1 MKHNLPLSQLILVI
15 LIANFPFLTA
25 YPQGEWKWAHS
36 WTGSGGSYTQIF
48 NQITNTAFDEEGN
61 IYVYGSMGGKPEMD
75 GQHFLTDVPSEVSN
89 GAIPTILLAKFD
101 TLGNM
106 LWYKIVKCSNDGGH
120 ISSPQWMEVRNRR
133 VYISGITGLWGDFP
147 TGTWLYYMDT
157 LIRKGQVDSM
167 PEGER
172 RPPFKRSR
180 WTFFAQFDLD
190 GNLLED
196 HFVESYTR
204 DKILNGTTYIRPV
217 RPVGQEGT
225 MPMHVD
231 DGGNVYL
238 FARFYY
244 AGNEEDPFTIVV
256 DGDSNKTYDLYLPG
270 NISNPNRVFC
280 NAMFYKFT
288 PDWELEF
295 AKLVVQQTDGIAAS
309 WEFLADS
316 VNPHYDIRPEGISY
330 DEDGNMYLSG
340 YILIYMFDY
349 ETGGHLH
356 QYPIHIWWDSTHC
369 ATIQDMSGAYRTNFI
384 IKYDTNGRVQWCNQ
398 IYTKGNSVET
408 PYARAEWRRNC
419 INDDYVYI
427 LGDAAYTPNSYAN
440 IYFDT
445 ESDSLRR
452 FVPYDSG
459 IGFFVRYDKR
469 TGRYVSHGIVPAE
482 NVLTCLTPAVIQNRV
497 FMLAS
502 FNYESTCMFSELRN
516 DGYVIRVDT
525 INTSQPKMR
534 KSQGVIANSDGSL
547 LLSLTSFSPVTFSD
561 NVVANCNPGS
571 DNAVFALY
579 KNPEW
584 AKPFVGDDT
593 VGVTEYYQKRENDIY
608 LYPNPTENKVAVCGY
623 MYGYKSVELYD
634 AQGRKLDEHVAT
646 LFSDSM
652 LDLTPYPAGIYLVK
666 INFDRGVSVV
676 RKVVRK

>member
-1 MKHNLPLSQLILVI
+1 MKHNLPLYQLILAI

-48 NQITNTAFDEEGN
+48 NQITNTAFDEDGN
-61 IYVYGSMGGKPEMD
+61 IYVYGSMGGNPEMD

-167 PEGER
+167 PESER

-316 VNPHYDIRPEGISY
+316 VNPHYDIRPEGMSY

-356 QYPIHIWWDSTHC
+356 HYPIHIWWDSTHC

-384 IKYDTNGRVQWCNQ
+384 IKYDTNGRVRWCNQ
-398 IYTKGNSVET
+398 IYTKGNSIGSPFASVI
-408 PYARAEWRRNC
+408 WHGNC
-419 INDDYVYI
+419 LEGEHVY
-427 LGDAAYTPNSYAN
+427 LCGSGAYTPESSAN
-440 IYFDT
+440 IYFDS
-445 ESDSLRR
+445 EENSLQRY
-452 FVPYDSG
+452 VPYSSA
-459 IGFFVRYDKR
+459 IGFFVKYNKN
-469 TGRYVSHGIVPAE
+469 TGHYVSQGIVPALE
-482 NVLTCLTPAVIQNRV
+482 VAESNMPSCKNNRV
-497 FMLAS
+497 FAAYS
-502 FNYESTCMFSELRN
+502 YDNTFNCLLTKWYDNGILIGE
-516 DGYVIRVDT
+516 DT
-525 INTSQPKMR
+525 IYSMNSRMDR
-534 KSQGVIANSDGSL
+534 SYGVTANSDGSL

-561 NVVANCNPGS
+561 NVVANSNPGS

-579 KNPEW
+579 RNLEYAEPY
-584 AKPFVGDDT
+584 VGITGYGERASDL
-593 VGVTEYYQKRENDIY
+593 K
-608 LYPNPTENKVAVCGY
+608 LWPNPANGIIH
-623 MYGYKSVELYD
+623 VEG
-634 AQGRKLDEHVAT
+634 GRSPMDYITV
-646 LFSDSM
+646 S
-652 LDLTPYPAGIYLVK
+652 DLTGRMLLRRNVGASSATIDVSRLPAGTYILEVVGGGDVRTEKFVK
-666 INFDRGVSVV
+666 TNIH
-676 RKVVRK
+676 

>member
-1 MKHNLPLSQLILVI
+1 MKHNLSLYQWLLAF
-15 LIANFPFLTA
+15 LIANFSFLTA

-61 IYVYGSMGGKPEMD
+61 IYVYGSMGGNPEMD

-106 LWYKIVKCSNDGGH
+106 LWYKIVKCNHNSNPV
-120 ISSPQWMEVRNRR
+120 STPLWMEVRNRK
-133 VYISGITGLWGDFP
+133 VCIAGTSAFWGSISYTS
-147 TGTWLYYMDT
+147 WLYYMDT
-157 LIRKGQVDSM
+157 LVRKSQLDSI
-167 PEGER
+167 PEAEQK
-172 RPPFKRSR
+172 PPYKIGSR

-196 HFVESYTR
+196 HFVEAYSR
-204 DKILNGTTYIRPV
+204 QRQISGSRIQEALCIHEIAPV
-217 RPVGQEGT
+217 
-225 MPMHVD
+225 HVD
-231 DGGNVYL
+231 SHGNTYVYTFIEYGGS
-238 FARFYY
+238 
-244 AGNEEDPFTIVV
+244 EDAPYTIVV
-256 DGDSNKTYDLYLPG
+256 DGDTNKTYDIYLPG
-270 NISNPNRVFC
+270 TVQQGSPLNYLF
-280 NAMFYKFT
+280 NAMVYKFS
-288 PDWELEF
+288 PNWELVY
-295 AKLVVQQTDGIAAS
+295 AKRVVDKTDGIVAS
-309 WEFLADS
+309 WEYLGDS
-316 VNPHYDIRPEGISY
+316 INPYYYIYLKGLSI
-330 DEDGNMYLSG
+330 DEEDNMYLSG
-340 YILIYMFDY
+340 YLTLPMYDY

-384 IKYDTNGRVQWCNQ
+384 IKYDTNGRVRWCNQ

-419 INDDYVYI
+419 INDDYIYI
-427 LGDAAYTPNSYAN
+427 IGDAAYTPNSYAN

-445 ESDSLRR
+445 ENDSLRR
-452 FVPYDSG
+452 FVPCDSG

-584 AKPFVGDDT
+584 AKPFVGIAGYGEKALDLRLWPNPANGIIYVEGGRPPMDYIT
-593 VGVTEYYQKRENDIY
+593 VTDLNGRTLKRETVRSSSATIDISRLPAGTY
-608 LYPNPTENKVAVCGY
+608 ILEAVSNGEV
-623 MYGYKSVELYD
+623 SVE
-634 AQGRKLDEHVAT
+634 K
-646 LFSDSM
+646 F
-652 LDLTPYPAGIYLVK
+652 VK
-666 INFDRGVSVV
+666 AND
-676 RKVVRK
+676 

>member
-1 MKHNLPLSQLILVI
+1 MKHNLPLYQLILAI

-48 NQITNTAFDEEGN
+48 NQITNTAFDEDGN
-61 IYVYGSMGGKPEMD
+61 IYVYGSMGGNPEMD

-106 LWYKIVKCSNDGGH
+106 LWHKIVKCSDDGGH
-120 ISSPQWMEVRNRR
+120 MSFPQWMEVRNRR

-167 PEGER
+167 PENER
-172 RPPFKRSR
+172 RPPFKRSQ

-196 HFVESYTR
+196 HFVEAYTR

-217 RPVGQEGT
+217 RPVGQEGA
-225 MPMHVD
+225 MPTHVD

-244 AGNEEDPFTIVV
+244 AGNEEDPYTIVV
-256 DGDSNKTYDLYLPG
+256 DGDTNKTYDIYLPG
-270 NISNPNRVFC
+270 SAC
-280 NAMFYKFT
+280 NSYMAFWNTMFYKFT

-316 VNPHYDIRPEGISY
+316 VNPHYDIRPEGMSY

-356 QYPIHIWWDSTHC
+356 HYPIHIWWDSTHC

-398 IYTKGNSVET
+398 MYTKGNSIET

-419 INDDYVYI
+419 INNDYIYI

-445 ESDSLRR
+445 ENDSLRR
-452 FVPYDSG
+452 FVPYDFG

-502 FNYESTCMFSELRN
+502 FDYERNCMYTELSS
-516 DGYVIRVDT
+516 DGHEIKADT

-534 KSQGVIANSDGSL
+534 KSYGVTANADGSL

-561 NVVANCNPGS
+561 DVVSNSNPGS

-579 KNPEW
+579 RNPEY
-584 AKPFVGDDT
+584 AEPYVGIAGYGERVSDL
-593 VGVTEYYQKRENDIY
+593 R
-608 LYPNPTENKVAVCGY
+608 LWPNPAGGILHVEGGRSPMDYITVSDLNGRTLLRR
-623 MYGYKSVELYD
+623 SVG
-634 AQGRKLDEHVAT
+634 AGSAT
-646 LFSDSM
+646 IDVSRL
-652 LDLTPYPAGIYLVK
+652 PAGTYILEAVGKGDVRTEKFVK
-666 INFDRGVSVV
+666 TN
-676 RKVVRK
+676 

>member
-1 MKHNLPLSQLILVI
+1 MKHNLPLYQLILAI

-48 NQITNTAFDEEGN
+48 NQITNTAFDEDGN
-61 IYVYGSMGGKPEMD
+61 IYVYGSMGGNPEMD

-167 PEGER
+167 PESER

-369 ATIQDMSGAYRTNFI
+369 ATIQDMSGAEYLNFV
-384 IKYDTNGRVQWCNQ
+384 IKYDTNGNVQWCNQ
-398 IYTKGNSVET
+398 MYTKDDPSDQHLIRVQWWKVFYHNNFVYLPGCGTYNPNGN
-408 PYARAEWRRNC
+408 AG
-419 INDDYVYI
+419 I
-427 LGDAAYTPNSYAN
+427 
-440 IYFDT
+440 FF
-445 ESDSLRR
+445 DSLMLQ
-452 FVPYDSG
+452 PLHG
-459 IGFFVRYDKR
+459 PQNIQTNIGFFVKYNAA
-469 TGRYVSHGIVPAE
+469 TGEYVNHGVVP
-482 NVLTCLTPAVIQNRV
+482 VIEGNSSAYPGPGLSVINNRV
-497 FMLAS
+497 FAMSLYKQYSYDPALIQWRDDG
-502 FNYESTCMFSELRN
+502 FFLDHTPFSSAQLTLGSVSAEQNGKLL
-516 DGYVIRVDT
+516 VDL
-525 INTSQPKMR
+525 
-534 KSQGVIANSDGSL
+534 V
-547 LLSLTSFSPVTFSD
+547 SFSPVTFSG

-579 KNPEW
+579 RNLEYAEPY
-584 AKPFVGDDT
+584 VGITGYGERASDL
-593 VGVTEYYQKRENDIY
+593 K
-608 LYPNPTENKVAVCGY
+608 LWPNPANGIIH
-623 MYGYKSVELYD
+623 VEGGQSAMDYIT
-634 AQGRKLDEHVAT
+634 V
-646 LFSDSM
+646 S
-652 LDLTPYPAGIYLVK
+652 DLTGHMLLRRSVGASSAKIDVSRLPAGTYILEAVGGGDVRTEKFVK
-666 INFDRGVSVV
+666 TNIH
-676 RKVVRK
+676 